1 MKGTVLDFNSIS
13 GGGVISCEA
22 GNRYT
27 FTRPQWKSAGVPV
40 PGAAVDFVAVGNEA
54 TDVYGVANTAP
65 QGAAAQPV
73 QQPQVASTS
82 SLAIVSLIA
91 GIAGLFIFGSII
103 AIICG
108 HIARSQ
114 IKSSGGTQ
122 TGDGMALTG
131 LILGYIG
138 VVLWLLWFVAVG
150 FIAALS

>member
-1 MKGTVLDFNSIS
+1 
-13 GGGVISCEA
+13 
-22 GNRYT
+22 
-27 FTRPQWKSAGVPV
+27 
-40 PGAAVDFVAVGNEA
+40 
-54 TDVYGVANTAP
+54 
-65 QGAAAQPV
+65 
-73 QQPQVASTS
+73 
-82 SLAIVSLIA
+82 
-91 GIAGLFIFGSII
+91 FGSII